1 MLVEKPELLP
11 VNKELVFQIVDA
23 TAEYL
28 DLGPI
33 SRYRMIFLLQV
44 WEKTDYS
51 KSYYIEEVMY
61 NGVFSEQY
69 FLDFIETATNMEF
82 IWHWSDID
90 IAIGAV
96 FIGKITVKV
105 RENLW
110 NHQTKFYNVVAMR
123 HIGFMEE
130 GGKRQ

>member
-1 MLVEKPELLP
+1 MLVEKPESLP

-44 WEKTDYS
+44 WKKTDYS

-110 NHQTKFYNVVAMR
+110 KHQTKFYNVVAMR
-123 HIGFMEE
+123 HISFMEE